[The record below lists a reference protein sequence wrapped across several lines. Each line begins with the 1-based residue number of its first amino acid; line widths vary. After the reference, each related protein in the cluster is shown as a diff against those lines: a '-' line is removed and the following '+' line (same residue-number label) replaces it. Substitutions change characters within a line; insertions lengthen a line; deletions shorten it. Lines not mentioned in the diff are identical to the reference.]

1 LEASYY
7 GSRGKI
13 RSASWKFFKR
23 EFGRFYKNMDI
34 PEIKPVDLTPQ
45 EADLREQMEAEFS
58 KSSGYS
64 GEAALCL
71 MKSLM
76 ARKATPE
83 VRIRTFTDPFPGGR
97 GKSHLDSFKRH
108 GHSGDEIFRHPHFV
122 AYLRYFIDGP
132 ALPPATVKAFREI
145 LIEDL
150 GTSGM
155 IMDQLCK
162 FVRAEVRRLR
172 LDRNTAKEEFWRLAQ
187 EAGYSHA
194 DTIRTAAGA
203 AAK

>member
-1 LEASYY
+1 
-7 GSRGKI
+7 
-13 RSASWKFFKR
+13 
-23 EFGRFYKNMDI
+23 MDV

-45 EADLREQMEAEFS
+45 EIEFRKQMEAEFS
-58 KSSGYS
+58 KGSGYS
-64 GEAALCL
+64 GEPALCL

-76 ARKATPE
+76 ARKAIPE

-97 GKSHLDSFKRH
+97 GKSYLDGFKKH
-108 GHSGDEIFRHPHFV
+108 GHRGDEIFRHPHFV
-122 AYLRYFIDGP
+122 AYLRYFIEGP
-132 ALPPATVKAFREI
+132 ALPPATIEGFRLC

-172 LDRNTAKEEFWRLAQ
+172 LDRSTAREEFWRLTQ
-187 EAGYSHA
+187 EAGYFHA
-194 DTIRTAAGA
+194 DTIRNAAGA